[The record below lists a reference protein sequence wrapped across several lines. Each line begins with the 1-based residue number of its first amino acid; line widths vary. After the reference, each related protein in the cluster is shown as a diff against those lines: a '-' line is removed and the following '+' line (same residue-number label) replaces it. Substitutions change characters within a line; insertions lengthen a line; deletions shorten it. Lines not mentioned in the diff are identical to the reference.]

1 MYNAPDVAK
10 DRIISVRQIVEALGQ
25 YHHFPQRLVP
35 PPRAKRI
42 VNAVRAME
50 TGVGKAPLGFL
61 YPKRPIL
68 SPRFN
73 KTNCRIMIS

>member
-1 MYNAPDVAK
+1 
-10 DRIISVRQIVEALGQ
+10 
-25 YHHFPQRLVP
+25 
-35 PPRAKRI
+35 
-42 VNAVRAME
+42 ME